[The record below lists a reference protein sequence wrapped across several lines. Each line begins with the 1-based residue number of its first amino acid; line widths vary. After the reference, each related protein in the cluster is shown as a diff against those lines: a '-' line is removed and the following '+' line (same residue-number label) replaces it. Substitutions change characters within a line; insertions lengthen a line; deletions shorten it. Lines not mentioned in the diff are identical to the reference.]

1 MPSAI
6 PHKRWDKTIT
16 IAVLFVVGIALVFI
30 RLLLLLFPL
39 TILWEGL
46 LFFGFGYLF
55 GNKVYK
61 RRWTWGLLLALP
73 VILIALYF
81 LIKGQDLRSAA
92 GTRHIAS
99 LLVVPS
105 AACLGIYLRIKRRHK
120 IDLVDNRLLE

>member
-6 PHKRWDKTIT
+6 PKRWDKTIT
-16 IAVLFVVGIALVFI
+16 ITVLFVVGIALVFI
-30 RLLLLLFPL
+30 RLLLLLFPF

-55 GNKVYK
+55 GGKVYGH
-61 RRWTWGLLLALP
+61 RWTWGLLLALP
-73 VILIALYF
+73 VILIALFF
-81 LIKGQDLRSAA
+81 LIIKGQGIHSAA

-99 LLVVPS
+99 LLVVPL

-120 IDLVDNRLLE
+120 IDMVDNGLLE